1 MSLRIQKVD
10 QVFCLS
16 GSMDAN
22 QSFEIV
28 RFFEATLQL
37 ESTLTLRLL
46 SPGVRPLVSSRYFKD
61 FQIQALLLGK
71 QLHVIDQAEISV
83 QPQVIQ
89 MTPTNWSAA
98 A

>member
-16 GSMDAN
+16 GSMDTN

-28 RFFEATLQL
+28 QFFKATLQL
-37 ESTLTLRLL
+37 ESTLTIRLL
-46 SPGVRPLVSSRYFKD
+46 SPGVRALVSSRYFKD
-61 FQIQALLLGK
+61 FQTQALLQGK
-71 QLHVIDQAEISV
+71 QLQIIDQMENSA

-89 MTPTNWSAA
+89 MTHTHWSAA